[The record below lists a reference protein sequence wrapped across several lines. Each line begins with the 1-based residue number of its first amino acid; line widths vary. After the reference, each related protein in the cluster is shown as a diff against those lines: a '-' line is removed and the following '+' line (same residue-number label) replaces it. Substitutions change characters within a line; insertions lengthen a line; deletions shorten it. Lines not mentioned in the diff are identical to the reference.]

1 MTLIRPFFKH
11 KTLIGINSDVP
22 TLELL
27 LEHNIFFEAYA
38 INISGTAYEHTKLPL
53 PNRLLYE
60 RALQFSKSTEKSI
73 MDIISELPFAQQKIL
88 ERTLRQIDPKS
99 KSRSSVVQLSGPVV
113 VSLELHNHTRKV
125 TRLHKFRA
133 FFGSQNPKVQ
143 VQCMTFTILRFE
155 ILNSEE
161 ELDEELELNDEN
173 EKVEEQR
180 QERAQAE
187 KKATE
192 DAAKMAAE
200 AAAKEEEKFHAALS
214 AAVKSL
220 PPSSDRKEPIQLT
233 DAVGRKFSFPFEVAC
248 KWEVFLTPFL

>member
-1 MTLIRPFFKH
+1 M
-11 KTLIGINSDVP
+11 P

-60 RALQFSKSTEKSI
+60 KALQFSRSTEKSI
-73 MDIISELPFAQQKIL
+73 MDIISELPFAQQRIL

-113 VSLELHNHTRKV
+113 VSLELHNHTRKGN
-125 TRLHKFRA
+125 RLHKFRA
-133 FFGSQNPKVQ
+133 IFRSQNPEVQ

-155 ILNSEE
+155 ILNDEE
-161 ELDEELELNDEN
+161 ELDEGLELNDEN
-173 EKVEEQR
+173 ENVEEKR
-180 QERAQAE
+180 QERVQAE
-187 KKATE
+187 KEAAE
-192 DAAKMAAE
+192 EAAKMAAE
-200 AAAKEEEKFHAALS
+200 AAGKEEEKFHAALS
-214 AAVKSL
+214 AALKSL
-220 PPSSDRKEPIQLT
+220 PPSPDRKEPIQLT

-248 KWEVFLTPFL
+248 KWEVFLTPFPAT